1 MIYRDSEALA
11 LKEPGGRQT
20 HDPKGAGSLISAL
33 RGMCGGGGVGWA
45 GEWRVR
51 RDFIQKGADTQQT
64 PAKRDGAELG
74 GRRQIMKGN

>member
-33 RGMCGGGGVGWA
+33 RGMCGGVVWGGMGSGGS
-45 GEWRVR
+45 GETSSRKGLIPSRPQR
-51 RDFIQKGADTQQT
+51 REMG
-64 PAKRDGAELG
+64 L
-74 GRRQIMKGN
+74 N